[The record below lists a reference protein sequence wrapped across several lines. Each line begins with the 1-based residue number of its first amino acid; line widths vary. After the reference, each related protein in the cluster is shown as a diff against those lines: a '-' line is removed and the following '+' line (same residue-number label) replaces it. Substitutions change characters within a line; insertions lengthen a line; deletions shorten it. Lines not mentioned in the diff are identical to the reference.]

1 MRIPYRVCGVVEFS
15 RCGQSSGLADAFKV
29 KGSLVMGHTGMEPRR
44 HMRSFCSKITLGV
57 TSERVRSHKNT
68 ASMAELN
75 GLDPFSINYSK
86 ILSCSRVRMVE
97 GSRQRADAAIQDEMV
112 HFNIKV
118 VLLPH
123 RSVASINRLD
133 IICFNKDF

>member
-1 MRIPYRVCGVVEFS
+1 MRIAYRVCGVVEFS
-15 RCGQSSGLADAFKV
+15 RCGQSAGLADAFKV

-44 HMRSFCSKITLGV
+44 HMRSFCSKIALAV

-75 GLDPFSINYSK
+75 GLDPLSINYSK

-97 GSRQRADAAIQDEMV
+97 GSR
-112 HFNIKV
+112 
-118 VLLPH
+118 
-123 RSVASINRLD
+123 
-133 IICFNKDF
+133 